1 VTHTAPVFWF
11 SPVPVRIDRCL
22 NGNFLSLAVKSTTT
36 LVMKL
41 QCDCSLGSSDFLMLL
56 LQLLCRT
63 VTCSSRLHDRGSLVL
78 NRRRSDKNEDH
89 TSVFSGGATALPLF
103 VFFYMG
109 GRRYCRYDRDWVPL
123 ALSRDWV
130 PLALS
135 RTTAPGL
142 FGRARVQR

>member
-109 GRRYCRYDRDWVPL
+109 EKI
-123 ALSRDWV
+123 LSVR
-130 PLALS
+130 
-135 RTTAPGL
+135 PGL
-142 FGRARVQR
+142 GTFGTKPDHRPGPVRQGTGPTLTL